1 MSRRKRNICEV
12 HDEIR
17 ELAIELERDLSGN
30 VTKKSIRMLKR
41 IQQIAEEARDY
52 GQSMENRLNEYKDG
66 IEGIGFN
73 RNKRR

>member
-17 ELAIELERDLSGN
+17 SLAEDLEKDLNGK
-30 VTKKSIRMLKR
+30 VTKKSIQMLRR
-41 IQQIAEEARDY
+41 IQKIAEEAKES
-52 GQSMENRLNEYKDG
+52 GQAMEDRLNEYKDG
-66 IEGIGFN
+66 IESIGFN

>member
-17 ELAIELERDLSGN
+17 KLAEDLEKDLNGK
-30 VTKKSIRMLKR
+30 VTKKSIQKLQR
-41 IQQIAEEARDY
+41 IQKIAEEAKEY